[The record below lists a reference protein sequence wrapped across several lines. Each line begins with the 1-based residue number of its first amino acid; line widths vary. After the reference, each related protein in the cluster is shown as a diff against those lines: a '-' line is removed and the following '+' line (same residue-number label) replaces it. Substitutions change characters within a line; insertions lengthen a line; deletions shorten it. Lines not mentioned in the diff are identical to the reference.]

1 MQQPTSSNPKGCTA
15 ANDDHVQQQPQA
27 VSEVEADPK
36 MAILLPCLQQV
47 LPQAAVTLFNGNR
60 QFSLEQLH
68 VAVQVFLATVERQ
81 HSTTTTASE
90 SSSQQG
96 TQSESVQ
103 DATASNTTQHM
114 LPTQSMKEGRVALC
128 LLMLNQWCTDVRQ
141 HGLDIPVQAAT
152 IVNAVLASDT
162 QVQAQPIAVSQPAAD
177 AQAMLSHN
185 SHPIFG
191 LVRHPSL
198 CSISSYPDY
207 ASYKAADDSEDEDDR
222 MLDGA
227 FDKYDK

>member
-1 MQQPTSSNPKGCTA
+1 MQQPSRSNPKGCTA

-27 VSEVEADPK
+27 VSQVEADPK
-36 MAILLPCLQQV
+36 MAILLPYLQQV
-47 LPQAAVTLFNGNR
+47 FPQAAVTLSNGKR

-68 VAVQVFLATVERQ
+68 LAVQTFLATVERQ

-103 DATASNTTQHM
+103 DATASK
-114 LPTQSMKEGRVALC
+114 LPTHSMKEGRVALC

-141 HGLDIPVQAAT
+141 QGLDIPVQAAT

-162 QVQAQPIAVSQPAAD
+162 QVQAQPIAVGQSAAD

-185 SHPIFG
+185 SHAIFG

-227 FDKYDK
+227 FDEYDK